1 MPVPCQVPAVPPEPP
16 IFLAPRALA
25 HVLRFASAR
34 CLCQLA
40 ATSTQFTAEP
50 RAGGVAGG
58 AGEAAAMLVEDEEE
72 EGSTIL
78 HTAVASAL
86 VARHGAR
93 RADAAAATAVAA
105 SDSAAARAAAAA
117 GPAAEAASAPAGVVV
132 CCRFGSCAALR
143 ELFVRDEAA
152 AWRGRLSVGPTHAVL
167 VTRAG
172 AALTCGSGRALGHG
186 HAGAGIGTARRT
198 PARIRS
204 LAAAAG
210 TSGASA
216 SSGVRVA
223 RAAAG
228 GESGGG
234 GASFMLLLDEG
245 GGVAFSAGGTARSA
259 SVGGGSNSALAH
271 SAVPAPYLPM
281 GDGYCG
287 RGCPTPQPLPSFP
300 PTSSPPFHWE
310 RPAVSGPK
318 VLVREVAAGMWHAVF
333 GAADGSAWSC
343 GTNGSARTTPPT
355 PDDSGRLGHGAPA
368 GSSEARPRRIES
380 LAKAGVAVARVAAA
394 GWHSAFVGDDG
405 RLYTCGFGE
414 AMRLGHPDVKNRAVP
429 TQVGAMRAT
438 PAGLL
443 AEGEV
448 VVGVALGHWHTAALT
463 SRGAVWGFGN
473 NSFGQLGGGATAGD
487 DASSL
492 TPLALP
498 AGAAPIVAMASGAF
512 HMVLLDAQGAVYTY
526 GKSDVGQL
534 GRDHKSTTNHV
545 PTRLR
550 LPQPP
555 QCPVVF
561 VSIAACEGSNM
572 ALAAD
577 GRVWAWGSNKK
588 HQLGLGDEDNQGPE
602 ALPAFLAVKPGGGE
616 GKPFGNLNLRSTCEF
631 L

>member
-1 MPVPCQVPAVPPEPP
+1 MPVPAVAEPP
-16 IFLAPRALA
+16 LFLAPRALA

-72 EGSTIL
+72 EGLAIL

-93 RADAAAATAVAA
+93 QADAAAATAVAA
-105 SDSAAARAAAAA
+105 SDSAAVRAAVAA
-117 GPAAEAASAPAGVVV
+117 GPAAEASASAGVV
-132 CCRFGSCAALR
+132 CCRFSSCAALR

-152 AWRGRLSVGPTHAVL
+152 AWRGRMSVGPTHAVL

-186 HAGAGIGTARRT
+186 GAGIGTARRT

-204 LAAAAG
+204 LAAGG
-210 TSGASA
+210 TGASA

-234 GASFMLLLDEG
+234 DASFMLLLDEG
-245 GGVAFSAGGTARSA
+245 GGVAFSAGGIARSA
-259 SVGGGSNSALAH
+259 SGGGGSNSALAH
-271 SAVPAPYLPM
+271 SSAVPAPYLPM
-281 GDGYCG
+281 GDGYSG

-300 PTSSPPFHWE
+300 PRS
-310 RPAVSGPK
+310 PK

-343 GTNGSARTTPPT
+343 GTNEH
-355 PDDSGRLGHGAPA
+355 GRLGHGAPA
-368 GSSEARPRRIES
+368 VGSEARPRRIES
-380 LAKAGVAVARVAAA
+380 LAKGGVAVTRVAAA

-405 RLYTCGFGE
+405 LLYTCGYGE
-414 AMRLGHPDVKNRAVP
+414 AMRLGHPDVENRSVP
-429 TQVGAMRAT
+429 ARVAAMSAT

-473 NSFGQLGGGATAGD
+473 NKFGQLGGGAAAAGGD
-487 DASSL
+487 DVSSV

-498 AGAAPIVAMASGAF
+498 RGAAPIVAMASGSF

-526 GKSDVGQL
+526 GRSEEGQL
-534 GRDHKSTTNHV
+534 GRVHESTVSTVVNHQQV
-545 PTRLR
+545 AVGVGCTPTRLR

-555 QCPVVF
+555 QCPVVI

-588 HQLGLGDEDNQGPE
+588 HQLGLGDERKVGPE